1 MSSEAPQA
9 TERLSPQIDTNTTR
23 MLPIALR
30 RLGATTGL
38 SIVIE
43 QQQPRSRRQV
53 ERSAYLVPIR
63 AVSVQISGRQFL
75 LGPRH

>member
-9 TERLSPQIDTNTTR
+9 TERLSPRIDANTTR

-43 QQQPRSRRQV
+43 QQQPHSRRYA
-53 ERSAYLVPIR
+53 ERSAYTVPFVLCLCR
-63 AVSVQISGRQFL
+63 SAVGSFC
-75 LGPRH
+75 